1 MAEKR
6 VFHYARGRPEVTRTA
21 LPWFQD
27 NDGRHTV
34 APTNAQVWGIA
45 RNSGGW
51 VPSDRIKLKKTSLTP
66 REREVLAWVAQGK
79 SAREIAEILH
89 IAKRTVDE
97 HVQTAVRKLG
107 ALKRT
112 HAVAIALRDA
122 IIKV

>member
-1 MAEKR
+1 
-6 VFHYARGRPEVTRTA
+6 VT
-21 LPWFQD
+21 L
-27 NDGRHTV
+27 
-34 APTNAQVWGIA
+34 
-45 RNSGGW
+45 
-51 VPSDRIKLKKTSLTP
+51 DRIKLKKTSLTP

-79 SAREIAEILH
+79 SASEIAEILH

-107 ALKRT
+107 ALNRT